1 MPYGGFYSERN
12 EERLGGFFPWLPS
25 RFSLYIWFNQFEC
38 LSVFYFSCWC
48 YCCGFFFILLK
59 FMTCLSLLLEKFPL
73 LFLQT
78 FLLPFLLFF
87 FCLCGTWHLCCTTH
101 KPVIVSHLSLGESV
115 FPWILGY
122 IIALWPQLWWIQE
135 KLEFSSLFTF
145 YYCCGGS
152 NLLPTLNSLGGF
164 FEWRQDII

>member
-1 MPYGGFYSERN
+1 MSKCF
-12 EERLGGFFPWLPS
+12 LFFLLMLLLW
-25 RFSLYIWFNQFEC
+25 I
-38 LSVFYFSCWC
+38 
-48 YCCGFFFILLK
+48 FFILLK
-59 FMTCLSLLLEKFPL
+59 FMTCLSLFLEKFPL
-73 LFLQT
+73 LFLQI

-87 FCLCGTWHLCCTTH
+87 CLCCTTN
-101 KPVIVSHLSLGESV
+101 KPVIVSHLSLEESV

-135 KLEFSSLFTF
+135 KLQFYSLFTF